1 MMQSLG
7 QIAEWIFLAT
17 GYDVGALRTK
27 RRDTFRV
34 AARQLFC
41 YYARASGYS
50 CGAIGEFLNIDHVT
64 ASYGSRR
71 IKEMKETDDIIKSYI
86 NRYEIM
92 SNKKQVIELCPPDYS
107 DNREGSTV
115 TGFVCPKCSGRGY
128 VMEYGER
135 EPNRIDCPRCGGC
148 GKLRAIVSIWW
159 EGDV

>member
-1 MMQSLG
+1 MQSLG

-17 GYDVGALRTK
+17 GYDVDALRTK

-50 CGAIGEFLNIDHVT
+50 CGAVGEFLNIDHVT
-64 ASYGSRR
+64 VSYGSRR
-71 IKEMKETDDIIKSYI
+71 IGEIKETDGIIKNYI

-92 SNKKQVIELCPPDYS
+92 SKRKQIIELCPPGYADS
-107 DNREGSTV
+107 QESSTV

-128 VMEYGER
+128 VMEYDGR
-135 EPNRIDCPRCGGC
+135 EPDRIDCPRCGGS
-148 GKLRAIVSIWW
+148 GRLRAKVSIWW
-159 EGDV
+159 EADA